1 LAEIKIS
8 VLWPGIASIAGGF
21 SEAIRNWQAR
31 SAFSAANA
39 DRAILW
45 IRMQL
50 NKLGSDSACN
60 IQH

>member
-1 LAEIKIS
+1 

-21 SEAIRNWQAR
+21 SEEIRNWQAL

-50 NKLGSDSACN
+50 NKLGSDLACN